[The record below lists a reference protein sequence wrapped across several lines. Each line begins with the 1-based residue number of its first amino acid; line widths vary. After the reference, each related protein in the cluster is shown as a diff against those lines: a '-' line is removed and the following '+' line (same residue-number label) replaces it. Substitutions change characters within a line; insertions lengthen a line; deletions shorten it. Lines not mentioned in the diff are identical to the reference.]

1 MVLTP
6 ATPFIAIVNTPDAN
20 VNATLSA
27 GADVSGAIIG
37 YSIALGGSGSFH
49 YDEGLA
55 ASSANQYTVTGWK
68 EF

>member
-1 MVLTP
+1 
-6 ATPFIAIVNTPDAN
+6 
-20 VNATLSA
+20 
-27 GADVSGAIIG
+27 VSGAIIG